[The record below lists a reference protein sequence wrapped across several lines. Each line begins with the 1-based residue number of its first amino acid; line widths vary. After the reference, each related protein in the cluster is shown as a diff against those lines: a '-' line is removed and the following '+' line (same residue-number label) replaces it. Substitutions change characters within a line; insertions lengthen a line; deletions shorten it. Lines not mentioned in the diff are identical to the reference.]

1 MHNLLAYRFGLLNL
15 LLLSGVGAAFAT
27 GQVQKLF
34 LIDETRITWG
44 IATLFVVVLIGNARE
59 VLIASRMLNG
69 EGARPASRDEAEKD
83 LAKVKWLAKASD
95 WLAALGLLGTLVG
108 FGMAISHLS
117 ASGGGISDAKSVISE
132 MMGGMGVAVSSSILG
147 TALAMWNDVNVM
159 MLMTA
164 LTCYWS
170 DRQKLAV

>member
-15 LLLSGVGAAFAT
+15 VLLSGVGAAFASGR
-27 GQVQKLF
+27 GQQLF

-44 IATLFVVVLIGNARE
+44 IAILFVVVLIGTTRE
-59 VLIASRMLNG
+59 VIVASRMLNSTD
-69 EGARPASRDEAEKD
+69 GAASREEAEKD

-117 ASGGGISDAKSVISE
+117 TSGGSISDTRGIISE

-170 DRQKLAV
+170 DRQKVVA